1 MNNDIQNTN
10 VTPNAIPPFMVDEPF
25 FNEEELATTVASL
38 KSYQRPLVPEQP
50 VTLWIALAVIGFFA
64 MIFGAGL
71 VWVPNFITL
80 KAFHSLALGTG
91 AMALVALSVIHVL
104 AARIRQI

>member
-10 VTPNAIPPFMVDEPF
+10 ITHNPLPAFMVDDQF
-25 FNEEELATTVASL
+25 LSDDDLAVSL
-38 KSYQRPLVPEQP
+38 ADIRSFDRPLTAEKP
-50 VTLWIALAVIGFFA
+50 VTVWIALSVIGFMA
-64 MIFGAGL
+64 AIFGAGL

-91 AMALVALSVIHVL
+91 AMTCVALAVIHVL
-104 AARIRQI
+104 GARIRQI

>member
-10 VTPNAIPPFMVDEPF
+10 VTPNAIPPFMVDDQF
-25 FNEEELATTVASL
+25 LSDDDLAVNLADIRSFE
-38 KSYQRPLVPEQP
+38 RPLTTEKP
-50 VTLWIALAVIGFFA
+50 VTLWIALIVVAFMA

-80 KAFHSLALGTG
+80 KAFHSLALGTA
-91 AMALVALSVIHVL
+91 AMTCVALAVIHVL
-104 AARIRQI
+104 GARIRQI